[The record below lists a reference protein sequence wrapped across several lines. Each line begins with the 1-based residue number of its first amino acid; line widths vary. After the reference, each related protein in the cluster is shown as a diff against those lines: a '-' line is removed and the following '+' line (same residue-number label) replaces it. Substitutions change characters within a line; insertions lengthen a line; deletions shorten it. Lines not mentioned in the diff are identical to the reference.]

1 MTWLTWR
8 LQRTELLLLGVIML
22 VLVGMLVGSYGDV
35 VATQH

>member
-22 VLVGMLVGSYGDV
+22 VLVGSYGDV